1 MQNSNTKHSE
11 DPYATHAAYSE
22 IAKAIDRLTY
32 KSIYIFDC
40 FQKKIEY
47 ISGHRFFLHNLT
59 SEDIIGM
66 GEQFFFTFIRTEDQL
81 IVNQANQAAFAFYA
95 TLPESERKSYTL
107 AYNFH
112 LVDENQNTVLVNHR
126 LTPLLI
132 TDDGKIEKT
141 LGMISLATSNLSG
154 NITLSKDGDSAILE
168 YDIETEQWIHH
179 SKITLSKRE
188 IQILRFYAQGLTIN
202 EIASVL
208 NLSADTIKFHRR
220 NLLLKME
227 ANTINK
233 ALAYATAYK
242 LI

>member
-1 MQNSNTKHSE
+1 MQNSNSKHSE
-11 DPYATHAAYSE
+11 EASHTAYME
-22 IAKAIDRLTY
+22 IAKAFDQLTY
-32 KSIYIFDC
+32 KSIYIFDSI
-40 FQKKIEY
+40 QKKIEY
-47 ISGHRFFLHNLT
+47 ISNHRFFLHNRT
-59 SEDIIGM
+59 SEEIIGM
-66 GEQFFFTFIRTEDQL
+66 GEQLFSTFIKAEDHS
-81 IVNQANQAAFAFYA
+81 IVNQANQAGSAFYA

-112 LVDENQNTVLVNHR
+112 LVDESQNTLLVNHR
-126 LTPLLI
+126 LTPLLL
-132 TDDGKIEKT
+132 TNKGKIWKI
-141 LGMISLATSNLSG
+141 LGMISLATSNLPG
-154 NITLSKDGDSAILE
+154 NITLTKDGDTTILK
-168 YDIETEQWIHH
+168 YDIETDQWICH
-179 SKITLSKRE
+179 SKIALSERE

-227 ANTINK
+227 VNTINK

>member
-11 DPYATHAAYSE
+11 EPYALPTAYIE
-22 IAKAIDRLTY
+22 IAKAFDRLTY
-32 KSIYIFDC
+32 KSIYIYDDI
-40 FQKKIEY
+40 QKKIEY
-47 ISGHRFFLHNLT
+47 ISNHRFFLHNRT
-59 SEDIIGM
+59 SEEIIGM
-66 GEQFFFTFIRTEDQL
+66 GEQLFSTFIKAEDHS
-81 IVNQANQAAFAFYA
+81 IVNLANKAGSAFYA

-112 LVDENQNTVLVNHR
+112 LVDENQNTLLVNHR

-132 TDDGKIEKT
+132 TNEGKIWKT

-154 NITLSKDGDSAILE
+154 NITLTKDGDTTILK

-179 SKITLSKRE
+179 SKIALSERE

-227 ANTINK
+227 VNTINK

>member
-1 MQNSNTKHSE
+1 MRNSNSKHSE
-11 DPYATHAAYSE
+11 ELYVAHTDYIE

-32 KSIYIFDC
+32 KSIYIYDDI
-40 FQKKIEY
+40 QKKIEY
-47 ISGHRFFLHNLT
+47 ISSHRFFLHNHT
-59 SEDIIGM
+59 SEEIIGM
-66 GEQFFFTFIRTEDQL
+66 GEQFFSTFIKAEDQP
-81 IVNQANQAAFAFYA
+81 IVNLANKVGSAFFA

-112 LVDENQNTVLVNHR
+112 LVDENQNALLVNHR

-132 TDDGKIEKT
+132 TNESKIWKA
-141 LGMISLATSNLSG
+141 LGMISLATSNVPG
-154 NITLSKDGDSAILE
+154 NITLTRDGDTTILK
-168 YDIETEQWIHH
+168 YDVETDQWIHH
-179 SKITLSKRE
+179 NKTALSERE

-202 EIASVL
+202 QIASVL

-227 ANTINK
+227 VNTINK